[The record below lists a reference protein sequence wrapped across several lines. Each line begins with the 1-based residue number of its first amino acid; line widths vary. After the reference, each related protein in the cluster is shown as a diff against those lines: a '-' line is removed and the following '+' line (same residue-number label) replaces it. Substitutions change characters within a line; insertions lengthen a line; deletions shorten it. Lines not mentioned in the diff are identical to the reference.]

1 MMMMMIMIMFM
12 LVFMM
17 IITMMMIV
25 VIVCQR
31 HGSFIL
37 LRPPCSQLPVQEEH
51 NAGADEDYPDFILDH
66 LSCKREHVAFE
77 MIWACDRD
85 VWSDAYISSVIAI
98 QRL

>member
-1 MMMMMIMIMFM
+1 MMMIMIMFR

-17 IITMMMIV
+17 IMTMMMIV
-25 VIVCQR
+25 VVCQR

-66 LSCKREHVAFE
+66 LSFKREHVAFE
-77 MIWACDRD
+77 MVSEIWACDRD
-85 VWSDAYISSVIAI
+85 VWSDAYIWSFL
-98 QRL
+98 Q

>member
-37 LRPPCSQLPVQEEH
+37 LRPPCDQLPVQEEH
-51 NAGADEDYPDFILDH
+51 NAGADEDRSNFSSDDLFSQP
-66 LSCKREHVAFE
+66 VAFCSWVVIREE
-77 MIWACDRD
+77 MKL
-85 VWSDAYISSVIAI
+85 V
-98 QRL
+98 